1 MTTERLPRITG
12 TIHRADGEAV
22 QFHITD
28 EGYAQ
33 WGLAP
38 SQMGETADLLDAL
51 TGAAHGTDFFFH
63 APAPDAEPEEGEVRA
78 QLEAAARTCVQH
90 HHGLGIPDDC
100 PILQLLPENVMPT
113 PALFAAIYAITGTSE
128 AERLSRSRGAFR
140 PNGTT
145 ESAWARIALRR
156 WAIRNLDTI
165 TL

>member
-22 QFHITD
+22 QFHITE

-63 APAPDAEPEEGEVRA
+63 AAAPEEVQPPELHA
-78 QLEAAARTCVQH
+78 LAAAARACVQH

-100 PILQLLPENVMPT
+100 PLAAILPEGVMPS
-113 PALFAAIYAITGTSE
+113 PDLLDLVYEITGTTE
-128 AERLSRSRGAFR
+128 AERLARIPGKAY
-140 PNGTT
+140 PTGTT
-145 ESAWARIALRR
+145 ESSWARLTLRR